1 MLTGFLGRKL
11 KKIRLVRLCSP
22 NEDTESV
29 FKLAGIPK
37 GCNSLWSFFWEER
50 EYEGDYERKVG
61 HGRPIVAKSRIF
73 QRKILEG

>member
-50 EYEGDYERKVG
+50 EYEGEEPFLSKKRVPLPHKV
-61 HGRPIVAKSRIF
+61 SQLF
-73 QRKILEG
+73 QS